1 MSSENYKILLDYKSE
16 RIVTKHSLNR
26 ACVLLFW
33 EVKLLS
39 LCPSTVAS
47 TSKLYSYNTSIGNPK
62 FYVSD
67 ASRRLFHLLFKGS
80 KHGSSYRGWSHIEND
95 LRGNENWFELAGVRV
110 IVGFELPRV
119 KLQCMYNEN
128 PGEIDFGWVN
138 VRFKLVRIWVIGSR
152 LYNRAA
158 SCYSRTKLSINRSW
172 VNLLF
177 SVLQDSILDLI
188 LDFVLDSGFSIRAWI
203 ENRKSSPESRLAM
216 DCQLTIEQYCK

>member
-1 MSSENYKILLDYKSE
+1 MSSENLKILLDYKSE
-16 RIVTKHSLNR
+16 RKVTKHSLNR

-33 EVKLLS
+33 EVNLLHVS

-67 ASRRLFHLLFKGS
+67 ASRQLFSLLFKGS

-110 IVGFELPRV
+110 IMGFELPRV
-119 KLQCMYNEN
+119 KLQWMYNGN

-138 VRFKLVRIWVIGSR
+138 ARFKLVRI
-152 LYNRAA
+152 
-158 SCYSRTKLSINRSW
+158 CYR
-172 VNLLF
+172 
-177 SVLQDSILDLI
+177 
-188 LDFVLDSGFSIRAWI
+188 
-203 ENRKSSPESRLAM
+203 ES
-216 DCQLTIEQYCK
+216 TV